1 MMNLLQLSAAVM
13 ILTAIAHSVMG
24 ERRLITP
31 LLARDIDLLT
41 GYRSMLVRFA
51 WHYTSVLMAV
61 TALLVAW
68 PGAPVQLVR
77 VTGAAWLIAGVFD
90 AIVTRGKHVGW
101 PLLSLAGILALVG
114 AGA

>member
-31 LLARDIDLLT
+31 LLAHNIDLLA

-51 WHYTSVLMAV
+51 WHYTSVLMVV

-68 PGAPVQLVR
+68 PGAPLPLVKI
-77 VTGAAWLIAGVFD
+77 TGVAWLVAGVFD

-101 PLLSLAGILALVG
+101 PLLSLAGILTLVG